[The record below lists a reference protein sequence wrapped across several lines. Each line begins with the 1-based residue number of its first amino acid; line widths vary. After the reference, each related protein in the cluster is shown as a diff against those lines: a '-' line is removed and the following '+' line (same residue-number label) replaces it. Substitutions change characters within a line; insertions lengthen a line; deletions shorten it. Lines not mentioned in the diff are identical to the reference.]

1 MTAHVSLFA
10 ASTLLISTCGTTG
23 AMADEPSPGNR
34 EQAKAAVV
42 QVMNNSGAGS
52 GFVYDAGS
60 GLVAT
65 TARVVA
71 GNSGLE
77 VIAEGKLPIS
87 AQLLGSD
94 LCQDLAVLK
103 VEPPPTG
110 MKSLQFGNSD
120 LLFNGDV
127 VISLGYP
134 DAGDPQ
140 AKTVAV
146 SGAAYEP
153 VGDVAHLSGPD
164 YPSLI
169 HHSVQMKS
177 GTLGGPV
184 LNKDGEVV
192 GINTGV
198 EVEDKSTGETRIAA
212 EAISSNHARSELPA
226 LAAGSMKNDPGW
238 WLGAVSD
245 QDLALRSATTG
256 IDKSSLEKTQKHL
269 QGEGTDGLFVLDV
282 RNDSAAQKAK
292 VQQGAVITAVNGEA
306 VSSFPELCD
315 VLEPAEPGAKLSVE
329 GIHSGA
335 GRDSGH
341 RFGEPWTAD
350 VVLAGAGR

>member
-1 MTAHVSLFA
+1 MRVHVNLFA
-10 ASTLLISTCGTTG
+10 SALLMSMCGATG
-23 AMADEPSPGNR
+23 AMADEPPPGNR
-34 EQAKAAVV
+34 EQAEAAVV
-42 QVMNNSGAGS
+42 QVTNNTGAGS

-60 GLVAT
+60 GLIAT
-65 TARVVA
+65 TASTIA

-77 VIAEGKLPIS
+77 VIAEGKPPVT

-103 VEPPPTG
+103 VQPPPAG
-110 MKSLQFGNSD
+110 VKSLPFGDSD

-127 VISLGYP
+127 VVSLGYP
-134 DAGDPQ
+134 DAGDPA
-140 AKTVAV
+140 AKTVSV

-153 VGDVAHLSGPD
+153 VGDVAHLSSPD

-177 GTLGGPV
+177 GLLGGPV

-192 GINTGV
+192 GINTGQTV
-198 EVEDKSTGETRIAA
+198 TDKSTGEERIAA
-212 EAISSNHARSELPA
+212 EAISSNHAQSELPA

-245 QDLALRSATTG
+245 RDVVAWSSLAG
-256 IDKSSLEKTQKHL
+256 IDKASIQKAQKRL
-269 QGEGTDGLFVLDV
+269 QAEGTDGLFVLDV

-292 VQQGAVITAVNGEA
+292 VQQGYVITTVNGEA

-315 VLEPAEPGAKLSVE
+315 VLDPVEPGAELSVQ
-329 GIHSGA
+329 GVHSGV

-341 RFGEPWTAD
+341 AFGDEWTAD
-350 VVLAGAGR
+350 VVLADR

>member
-1 MTAHVSLFA
+1 MRVHVNLFA
-10 ASTLLISTCGTTG
+10 SALLMSMCGATG
-23 AMADEPSPGNR
+23 AMADEPSPWNR

-42 QVMNNSGAGS
+42 QVRTNTGSGT

-60 GLVAT
+60 GLIAT
-65 TARVVA
+65 TASTIAGISGPEVV
-71 GNSGLE
+71 
-77 VIAEGKLPIS
+77 VQGKLPLS

-103 VEPPPTG
+103 VKPPPAG
-110 MKSLQFGNSD
+110 MKSVPFGDSD

-134 DAGDPQ
+134 EAGDTE
-140 AKTVAV
+140 AVSV

-153 VGDVAHLSGPD
+153 VGDVARPSSPD

-192 GINTGV
+192 GINTGGMV
-198 EVEDKSTGETRIAA
+198 KVRSAGEARTLA
-212 EAISSNHARSELPA
+212 EAISSNHAQSELPG

-238 WLGAVSD
+238 LLSAVSD
-245 QDLALRSATTG
+245 PELPLRSTNTG
-256 IDKSSLEKTQKHL
+256 IDKASLQKAQKRL
-269 QGEGTDGLFVLDV
+269 QDKGTDGLFVLDV

-292 VQQGAVITAVNGEA
+292 VQQGYVITTVNGEA

-315 VLEPAEPGAKLSVE
+315 VLDPVEPGAELSVQ
-329 GIHSGA
+329 GVHSGV

-341 RFGEPWTAD
+341 AFGDEWTAD
-350 VVLAGAGR
+350 VVLADR

>member
-1 MTAHVSLFA
+1 MSAHVSLFA
-10 ASTLLISTCGTTG
+10 ASALLISTCGATG
-23 AMADEPSPGNR
+23 ATADEPSPGNR

-60 GLVAT
+60 GLIAT
-65 TARVVA
+65 TATVVA
-71 GNSGLE
+71 GNGGLE
-77 VIAEGKLPIS
+77 VISEGKLPIS

-103 VEPPPTG
+103 VKPPPTG
-110 MKSLQFGNSD
+110 MKSLQFGDSEP
-120 LLFNGDV
+120 LSNGDV
-127 VISLGYP
+127 VVSLGYP
-134 DAGDPQ
+134 DAGDLK
-140 AKTVAV
+140 ANAVAV

-153 VGDVAHLSGPD
+153 VGDVTNLSNPD

-169 HHSVQMKS
+169 HHSVQMKN

-184 LNKDGEVV
+184 LNEAGEVV
-192 GINTGV
+192 GINTGGAV
-198 EVEDKSTGETRIAA
+198 KEKSLGEERIAA
-212 EAISSNHARSELPA
+212 EAISSNHARSVLPA

-245 QDLALRSATTG
+245 PGLTVRFATAG
-256 IDKSSLEKTQKHL
+256 IDKTSLQKTQKRL
-269 QGEGTDGLFVLDV
+269 QNAGTDGLFVFDV
-282 RNDSAAQKAK
+282 RNGSAAQKARI
-292 VQQGAVITAVNGEA
+292 QQGAVITAVNGEA

-341 RFGEPWTAD
+341 RFGDPWTAD
-350 VVLAGAGR
+350 VVLAGK

>member
-1 MTAHVSLFA
+1 MSAHVSHFA
-10 ASTLLISTCGTTG
+10 ASALLISMCGATG
-23 AMADEPSPGNR
+23 AAADEPSPGNR

-60 GLVAT
+60 GLIAT
-65 TARVVA
+65 TATVVA

-77 VIAEGKLPIS
+77 VITEGKLPIS

-94 LCQDLAVLK
+94 LCQDLAVVK

-110 MKSLQFGNSD
+110 MKSLQFGDSD

-127 VISLGYP
+127 VVSLGYP
-134 DAGDPQ
+134 DAGDLQ

-153 VGDVAHLSGPD
+153 VGDVTHLSSPD

-177 GTLGGPV
+177 GLLGGPV

-192 GINTGV
+192 GINTGQAV
-198 EVEDKSTGETRIAA
+198 TDKSTGEERTAA
-212 EAISSNHARSELPA
+212 EAISSNQARSELPA

-245 QDLALRSATTG
+245 PDIAAWSATAG
-256 IDKSSLEKTQKHL
+256 IDKASLQKTQKRL
-269 QGEGTDGLFVLDV
+269 QDAGTDGLFVLDV

-292 VQQGAVITAVNGEA
+292 IEQGAVITAVNGEA
-306 VSSFPELCD
+306 VSSFPELCG

-329 GIHSGA
+329 GIHSGV

-341 RFGEPWTAD
+341 RFGDPWTAD
-350 VVLAGAGR
+350 VVLADR

>member
-1 MTAHVSLFA
+1 MSAHVNLL
-10 ASTLLISTCGTTG
+10 ASALLMSMCGATG
-23 AMADEPSPGNR
+23 ATADEPPPGNR
-34 EQAKAAVV
+34 QQAEAAVV
-42 QVMNNSGAGS
+42 QVMNNSGAGT

-60 GLVAT
+60 GLIAT
-65 TARVVA
+65 TASTIA

-77 VIAEGKLPIS
+77 VIEEGKLPVT

-94 LCQDLAVLK
+94 LCQDMAVLK

-110 MKSLQFGNSD
+110 VKSLQFGDSD

-127 VISLGYP
+127 VNSLGYP
-134 DAGDPQ
+134 DAGDAA
-140 AKTVAV
+140 AKVVSV

-153 VGDVAHLSGPD
+153 VGEVAHLSSPD

-169 HHSVQMKS
+169 HHSVQMKA

-192 GINTGV
+192 GINTGGMV
-198 EVEDKSTGETRIAA
+198 ETTSAGEARSVA
-212 EAISSNHARSELPA
+212 EAISSNQAQSELPG

-238 WLGAVSD
+238 RLSAVSD
-245 QDLALRSATTG
+245 PDLPLRSATTG
-256 IDKSSLEKTQKHL
+256 IDRSSLQAAQKRL
-269 QGEGTDGLFVLDV
+269 QDEGTDGLFVLDV

-292 VQQGAVITAVNGEA
+292 VQQGYVITTVNGQA

-315 VLEPAEPGAKLSVE
+315 VLEPAEPGAELSVQ
-329 GIHSGA
+329 GVHSGV
-335 GRDSGH
+335 GRDTGH
-341 RFGEPWTAD
+341 TFGDAWTAD
-350 VVLAGAGR
+350 VVLADR